1 LEPQAAS
8 GGTEQPAG
16 NTLKFTG
23 IKGKSVRSSLAD
35 RMPPPVS
42 FSSLKRRAVPYLQCS
57 LTAEGGQSHGEQL
70 CEYAI
75 YIFDA
80 SVGASS
86 PGEKRQRH
94 LEHYWLCGTCAGTL
108 MLVQDS
114 RGSIQVLLKPATI
127 IESDKRLP
135 IVDSMLASS

>member
-1 LEPQAAS
+1 MVSNCA
-8 GGTEQPAG
+8 
-16 NTLKFTG
+16 NKRC
-23 IKGKSVRSSLAD
+23 GKPLH
-35 RMPPPVS
+35 
-42 FSSLKRRAVPYLQCS
+42 YLRD
-57 LTAEGGQSHGEQL
+57 GR
-70 CEYAI
+70 I
-75 YIFDA
+75 YIFDL